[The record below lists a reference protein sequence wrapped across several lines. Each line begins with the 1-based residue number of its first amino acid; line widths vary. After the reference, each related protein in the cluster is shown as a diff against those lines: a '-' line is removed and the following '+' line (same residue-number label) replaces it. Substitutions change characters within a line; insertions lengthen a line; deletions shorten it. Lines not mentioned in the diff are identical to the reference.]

1 MRPRRGE
8 RRSAWRERREIPR
21 EDGRRAGKR
30 RARRLRIAGGDGGI
44 RTLDRALQPYNGLA
58 NRRLQPL
65 GHVSG
70 CAGRGRDMP
79 DGPAHCKRL
88 SGLRTYGTVGVSWLI
103 GERDTVLG
111 FSRQG
116 LRGVD
121 DGYRG
126 ADSCQGWCQQ
136 FSIWCSAFF
145 YSVCATEPC
154 SLGGCEAISFL
165 VFLARFLAR
174 AAAAISSMVL
184 TTAGIGLPKRL
195 T

>member
-1 MRPRRGE
+1 MARETGLEPATSGVTG
-8 RRSAWRERREIPR
+8 RRSNQLSYSPARTEPDKPGRWPSQ
-21 EDGRRAGKR
+21 GARRA
-30 RARRLRIAGGDGGI
+30 
-44 RTLDRALQPYNGLA
+44 P
-58 NRRLQPL
+58 
-65 GHVSG
+65 
-70 CAGRGRDMP
+70 
-79 DGPAHCKRL
+79 
-88 SGLRTYGTVGVSWLI
+88 
-103 GERDTVLG
+103 
-111 FSRQG
+111 
-116 LRGVD
+116 
-121 DGYRG
+121 
-126 ADSCQGWCQQ
+126 QQ